1 VSGAAL
7 HGCLAHFPGAALE
20 LSADGVVRGSNG
32 RLDDLVGQPLPGRP
46 LDAVIDSSSRDKWR
60 RILSG
65 PAGVEPACTWEL
77 VFATPASLEVR
88 TFLAVWGGADADA
101 SLWLLEYAPNPRLE
115 SLYEEMTAL
124 HGELV
129 QAQRQLG
136 RDRSRLARALEQAEV
151 AVRTRDEV
159 LAVISHDLR
168 NPLGTITMAAGLL
181 ELPIDEGKKAEQIA
195 IIQRAAAGML
205 RLIGDLLDVSS
216 VEAGSFSLELAPVSP
231 GRLLE
236 EVAAMMGSHASAR
249 GQRIECRVE
258 AELPEVPAD
267 RHRLTQALS
276 NLVGNAVKFT
286 PEGGTVRLSAE
297 AAGEEVI
304 VTVRDTGPGIPADD
318 LPHIFDRFWHT
329 SRVRRGGAGLGLAI
343 AKGIVE
349 AHGGRI
355 WVNRPEEGGAAFSFT
370 LPVPPLHAGQ

>member
-1 VSGAAL
+1 VSGASL
-7 HGCLAHFPGAALE
+7 HGCLEHFPAAALE
-20 LSADGVVRGSNG
+20 ISADGVVRGSNG
-32 RLDDLVGQPLPGRP
+32 RLDALVGQPLAGQP
-46 LDAVIDSSSRDKWR
+46 LDRVIDSSSLDKWR

-77 VFATPASLEVR
+77 VFITPASLEVR
-88 TFLAVWGGADADA
+88 TFLAVWGGADPDA

-129 QAQRQLG
+129 QAQRQTG
-136 RDRSRLARALEQAEV
+136 RDRRRLARALDQAED

-168 NPLGTITMAAGLL
+168 NPLGTIIMAAGLL
-181 ELPIDEGKKAEQIA
+181 ELPIGEEKKAEQIA
-195 IIQRAAAGML
+195 IIQRAAAGMQ
-205 RLIGDLLDVSS
+205 RLIGDLLDVSA

-231 GRLLE
+231 KDLLE
-236 EVAAMMGSHASAR
+236 EVVGLMGSHASAR
-249 GQRIECRVE
+249 KQRIECRV
-258 AELPEVPAD
+258 AADLPEVPAD
-267 RHRLTQALS
+267 RHRLTQVLS

-286 PEGGTVRLSAE
+286 PVGGMVSLFAE
-297 AAGEEVI
+297 ATAEEVI

-329 SRVRRGGAGLGLAI
+329 SRLQSGGAGLGLAI
-343 AKGIVE
+343 AKGIVD

-355 WVNRPEEGGAAFSFT
+355 WVTRPEEGGAAFSFT
-370 LPVPPLHAGQ
+370 LPFDSPHSGQ